1 MRNGRSWLSNGW
13 TRCWLFCCC
22 LLAGSVQADAVT
34 VKVGGYLF
42 PPYVDVAANG
52 DAFGLAPDLL
62 AALNRSQ
69 SEFRFHFVL
78 TSPNRRFQDFAAGRF
93 DMMLFEDQ
101 RWGWANTVMEPTT
114 PFLRDGDVF
123 VSQSH
128 RHPSYFAE
136 LTGKRIFA
144 VRGYHYAFA
153 NYNADPEHLK
163 QRFGVDLLDPRGPSL
178 DRGLQAVAN
187 GQAELMMV
195 TESYLNYYFQQRPD
209 MRDRLLIA
217 NELDSTYRHGALV
230 RRQSTFNAAR
240 FDQLLD
246 LLRSNGELAQL
257 TGHYGIN
264 HLLLTPT
271 AP

>member
-1 MRNGRSWLSNGW
+1 M
-13 TRCWLFCCC
+13 FCCC
-22 LLAGSVQADAVT
+22 LLAGSVQADAVS
-34 VKVGGYLF
+34 VRVGGYLF

-52 DAFGLAPDLL
+52 EAFGLAPDLL

-69 SEFRFHFVL
+69 SEFRFQFVL

-128 RHPSYFAE
+128 RDPSYFAE
-136 LTGKRIFA
+136 LAGKRIFA

-153 NYNADPEHLK
+153 GYNADPEQLK
-163 QRFGVDLLDPRGPSL
+163 QQFDIDLLDPRGPSL

-209 MRDRLLIA
+209 LRDRLLIA
-217 NELDSTYRHGALV
+217 SERDSEYRHGALV
-230 RRQSTFNAAR
+230 RRLSGFHAGR
-240 FDQLLD
+240 FDELLE
-246 LLRSNGELAQL
+246 LLRSNGELSQL
-257 TGHYGIN
+257 TNRYGIS
-264 HLLLTPT
+264 HLLLTPP